1 MQGLRAETLKAT
13 FDTIARTHG
22 SFDSFRR
29 QALGVSD
36 EEIVTLKERLL
47 EP

>member
-13 FDTIARTHG
+13 FDTITQTYG
-22 SFDSFRR
+22 SFDRFRR
-29 QALGVSD
+29 QALDVSD
-36 EEIVTLKERLL
+36 EELATLQARLL